1 MNQINHSQ
9 FFISLL
15 EETTCRPTFLNLQT
29 PNPEHPSHLSGSI
42 LSIEPTGM
50 PTSITAAMAQDN
62 QVHTIPIVSIFS
74 EGGAFRMNRTLH
86 SEQGR
91 LHAYEMMTHTH
102 VAQQI
107 DNINPSVM
115 KFFRSLMPGGSL
127 LRFGY
132 L

>member
-1 MNQINHSQ
+1 MAEVVEVVEVVEVGVNEAVLHSHRAFLALQ
-9 FFISLL
+9 F
-15 EETTCRPTFLNLQT
+15 
-29 PNPEHPSHLSGSI
+29 
-42 LSIEPTGM
+42 
-50 PTSITAAMAQDN
+50 
-62 QVHTIPIVSIFS
+62 VHTIPTVSIFS
-74 EGGAFRMNRTLH
+74 EGEAFRMNRTLH